1 MLRRSAEPR
10 LPTVEFPKPADS
22 LDVLETIV
30 MSRYRTWSLL
40 GLIVVFSLIIAAC
53 GAPAAP
59 TTSTQATTAPAAPT
73 QAAPTEAPAQTAAPA
88 AAATEA
94 PAAATEAPVA
104 ATEAP

>member
-22 LDVLETIV
+22 LDVLETSV

-73 QAAPTEAPAQTAAPA
+73 QAAAAPTEAPAPTVAPA

-94 PAAATEAPVA
+94 PAAATEA
-104 ATEAP
+104 